1 MTVSVAASRVE
12 VWLAVPV
19 GDQRRHAK
27 ALLRRAAAAVLGIGA
42 DELDVAREPGGRP
55 YVVSRTGGRTRRPT
69 ASAQAQ
75 GQGQVQAPAPEPLR
89 VNVSVSHTRGLTA
102 VAVCTDGD
110 VGVDVEPAREL
121 PAVALAR
128 RWFSEEDARWIE
140 GHDSALRA
148 RALLWV
154 WTHKEALG
162 KARGTGLAGGGRLGP
177 VPLPASGLPPEPAGH
192 PVALREIFPG
202 AGLTSAVPEAP
213 EGYVLC
219 VAGGPGTEGVPV
231 SVTRV
236 DG

>member
-1 MTVSVAASRVE
+1 MSRVE

-19 GDQRRHAK
+19 GDQRKHAH
-27 ALLRRAAAAVLGIGA
+27 ALLRRAAAAVLGVGPEGLA
-42 DELDVAREPGGRP
+42 VAREPGGRP
-55 YVVSRTGGRTRRPT
+55 YVVSRPGARERGPRP
-69 ASAQAQ
+69 
-75 GQGQVQAPAPEPLR
+75 PLR

-102 VAVCTDGD
+102 VAVCTGGD

-128 RWFSEEDARWIE
+128 RWFGEEDVRWIE
-140 GHDSALRA
+140 GHAPDLRA

-162 KARGTGLAGGGRLGP
+162 KALGTGLAGGGRLRP
-177 VPLPASGLPPEPAGH
+177 VPLPARGLPPEPAG
-192 PVALREIFPG
+192 PAATLREIFPG
-202 AGLTSAVPEAP
+202 SGVTSAVPGGP

-219 VAGGPGTEGVPV
+219 VAGGPGTEGTPV
-231 SVTRV
+231 SVTQV

>member
-1 MTVSVAASRVE
+1 MAVTVSVAAPRVE

-27 ALLRRAAAAVLGIGA
+27 ALLRRAAAAVLGVGA

-55 YVVSRTGGRTRRPT
+55 YVVSR
-69 ASAQAQ
+69 SA
-75 GQGQVQAPAPEPLR
+75 R

-102 VAVCTDGD
+102 VAVCTGGD

-128 RWFSEEDARWIE
+128 RWFGEEDARWIE
-140 GHDSALRA
+140 GHDAPLRS

-177 VPLPASGLPPEPAGH
+177 VPLPAGGLPRELAGR

-231 SVTRV
+231 AVTRV

>member
-1 MTVSVAASRVE
+1 MVVTVSVAASRVE

-27 ALLRRAAAAVLGIGA
+27 ALLRRAAAAVLGVGA
-42 DELDVAREPGGRP
+42 YELDVAREPGGRP
-55 YVVSRTGGRTRRPT
+55 YVVSR
-69 ASAQAQ
+69 S
-75 GQGQVQAPAPEPLR
+75 VR

-102 VAVCTDGD
+102 VAVCTGGD
-110 VGVDVEPAREL
+110 VGVDVEPVRAL

-128 RWFSEEDARWIE
+128 RWFGEQDARWIE
-140 GHDSALRA
+140 GHDAALRD

-162 KARGTGLAGGGRLGP
+162 KARGTGLARGGRLGP
-177 VPLPASGLPPEPAGH
+177 VPLPAGGLPPEPAGR

-202 AGLTSAVPEAP
+202 AGLTSAFPEAP

>member
-1 MTVSVAASRVE
+1 MSRVE

-19 GDQRRHAK
+19 GDQRKHAH
-27 ALLRRAAAAVLGIGA
+27 ALLRRAAAAVLGVGP
-42 DELDVAREPGGRP
+42 EGLTVAREPGGRP
-55 YVVSRTGGRTRRPT
+55 YVVSRPGATDRGSRPP
-69 ASAQAQ
+69 
-75 GQGQVQAPAPEPLR
+75 VR

-102 VAVCTDGD
+102 VAVCTGGD

-128 RWFSEEDARWIE
+128 RWFAEEDVRWIE
-140 GHDSALRA
+140 GHAPALRA

-162 KARGTGLAGGGRLGP
+162 KAVGTGLAGGGRLRP

-192 PVALREIFPG
+192 PVTLREIFPG
-202 AGLTSAVPEAP
+202 AGLTSAVPGGP

-219 VAGGPGTEGVPV
+219 VAGGPGTEGAPV

>member
-1 MTVSVAASRVE
+1 MSVVASRVE

-27 ALLRRAAAAVLGIGA
+27 ALLRRAAAAVLGVGA

-55 YVVSRTGGRTRRPT
+55 YVVSRPGGRTRRPA

-75 GQGQVQAPAPEPLR
+75 VPLPVR

-102 VAVCTDGD
+102 VAVCTEGE

-128 RWFSEEDARWIE
+128 RWFREEDARWIE
-140 GHDSALRA
+140 GHDAALRA

-162 KARGTGLAGGGRLGP
+162 KALGTGLAGGGRLGP
-177 VPLPASGLPPEPAGH
+177 VPLPASGLPPEPGGS

-219 VAGGPGTEGVPV
+219 VAGGPGTEGLPV

>member
-1 MTVSVAASRVE
+1 MAVTVAVAASRVE

-27 ALLRRAAAAVLGIGA
+27 ALLRRAAGAVLGVGA

-55 YVVSRTGGRTRRPT
+55 YVVSRPGGRTRRP
-69 ASAQAQ
+69 AAR
-75 GQGQVQAPAPEPLR
+75 VPARALVPVPPPVR

-102 VAVCTDGD
+102 VAVCTGAD
-110 VGVDVEPAREL
+110 VGVDVEPVREL
-121 PAVALAR
+121 PALALAR
-128 RWFSEEDARWIE
+128 RWFGEEDARWIE
-140 GHDSALRA
+140 GHDAALRS

-177 VPLPASGLPPEPAGH
+177 VPLPASGLPPAPAPGS

-202 AGLTSAVPEAP
+202 AGMTSAVPGAP

-219 VAGGPGTEGVPV
+219 VAGGPGTEGLPV

>member
-1 MTVSVAASRVE
+1 MSRVE

-19 GDQRRHAK
+19 GDQRKHAH
-27 ALLRRAAAAVLGIGA
+27 ALLRRAAAAVLGVGPEGLA
-42 DELDVAREPGGRP
+42 VAREPGGRP
-55 YVVSRTGGRTRRPT
+55 YVVSRPGALGRGPQQPVR
-69 ASAQAQ
+69 
-75 GQGQVQAPAPEPLR
+75 L
-89 VNVSVSHTRGLTA
+89 NVSVSHTRGLTA
-102 VAVCTDGD
+102 VAVCTGGD

-128 RWFSEEDARWIE
+128 RWFAEEDVRWIE
-140 GHDSALRA
+140 GHAPALRA

-162 KARGTGLAGGGRLGP
+162 KALGTGLAGGGRLRP

-192 PVALREIFPG
+192 EATLREIFPG
-202 AGLTSAVPEAP
+202 AGLTSAVPGGP

-219 VAGGPGTEGVPV
+219 VAGGPGTEGAPV

-236 DG
+236 DD

>member
-1 MTVSVAASRVE
+1 MSRVE

-19 GDQRRHAK
+19 GDQRKHAH
-27 ALLRRAAAAVLGIGA
+27 ALLRRAAAAVLGVGPEGLA
-42 DELDVAREPGGRP
+42 VAREPGGRP
-55 YVVSRTGGRTRRPT
+55 YVVSRPGARERGPR
-69 ASAQAQ
+69 S
-75 GQGQVQAPAPEPLR
+75 PLR

-102 VAVCTDGD
+102 VAVCTGGD

-128 RWFSEEDARWIE
+128 RWFGEEDVRWIE
-140 GHDSALRA
+140 GHAPDLRA

-162 KARGTGLAGGGRLGP
+162 KALGTGLAGGGRLRP
-177 VPLPASGLPPEPAGH
+177 VPLPARGLPPEPAG
-192 PVALREIFPG
+192 PAATLREIFPG
-202 AGLTSAVPEAP
+202 SGVTSAVPGGP

-219 VAGGPGTEGVPV
+219 VAGGPGTEGTPV
-231 SVTRV
+231 SVTQV